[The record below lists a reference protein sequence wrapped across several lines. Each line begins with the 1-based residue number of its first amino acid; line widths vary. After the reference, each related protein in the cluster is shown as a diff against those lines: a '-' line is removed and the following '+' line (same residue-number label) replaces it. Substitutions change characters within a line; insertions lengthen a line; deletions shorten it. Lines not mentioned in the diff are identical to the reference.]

1 MCAFVLLSN
10 HLRGGFLEA
19 VWVHGGHEVDAG
31 IVDEVDDGLIALL
44 VLVAKVLSQV
54 DEQLSAHSLVAVHV
68 GDVLK
73 LRLTCREKKPIV
85 VLLRHRQSYR
95 IIPQHVFNPHLYSM
109 LMGSERKAE
118 HKQLTTKCHNLCKK
132 GPFKSVFTDT
142 NICFISFGQAIDK
155 AFTFVREVTL
165 DTYTLRLFN
174 TGSTHSSSDKHSDS
188 SAERLNRIA
197 VQNSI
202 WRIMAE
208 IIE

>member
-73 LRLTCREKKPIV
+73 LRLTCRGKKANCCVTASQTELKDNSAACIQPSFV
-85 VLLRHRQSYR
+85 
-95 IIPQHVFNPHLYSM
+95 QHVNGL
-109 LMGSERKAE
+109 RA
-118 HKQLTTKCHNLCKK
+118 K
-132 GPFKSVFTDT
+132 G
-142 NICFISFGQAIDK
+142 
-155 AFTFVREVTL
+155 
-165 DTYTLRLFN
+165 
-174 TGSTHSSSDKHSDS
+174 
-188 SAERLNRIA
+188 
-197 VQNSI
+197 
-202 WRIMAE
+202 
-208 IIE
+208 